1 MTDLWREGWGFGK
14 SRLQRLYNIKSTS
27 FLNLSEYSSM
37 GNPIQIAVVGS
48 GYVGLVAA
56 VCFAE
61 MGHQVICVDNDER
74 KVAALQGGD
83 TLIHENHLPELLE
96 RYRNTRVRFTTDLAE
111 ATNECAAI
119 FIAVGTPQ
127 SDSGDA
133 DLSYVEAVASEIARH
148 ITSYK
153 VIVEKSTVPVY
164 TNEWIRRVIE
174 RNGVSR
180 EMFDVVSNPEFLRE
194 GTAVADFLHP
204 DRIVVGADSERAA
217 ALLSAIYAPLTDGEY
232 YKSSHVIPGCCSAA
246 APPPLLQTSTKSAEI
261 IKHASNAFLALK
273 ISFINAVSNLCEAA
287 DANVQ
292 QVAKGIGLDS
302 RIGPKFLSP
311 GIGYGGSCFPKDV
324 AAFRSV
330 AEQMGVDFNL
340 LSEVEKINVG
350 QKKRFLNKVRSAL
363 WTLRGKKLAVLGLAF
378 KGETDD
384 IRESPAIDLVEMLL
398 AEGCS
403 VVAYDPAA
411 MKRTE
416 AELPA
421 SAQLRYASSVE
432 DAAEDADALLILTDW
447 QEFAQLD
454 LDKLNAALRYP
465 IVIDGRNLYD
475 PNVML
480 AHGFTYMSVG
490 RPAATHTR
498 EQVTVGV

>member
-1 MTDLWREGWGFGK
+1 M
-14 SRLQRLYNIKSTS
+14 SQS
-27 FLNLSEYSSM
+27 
-37 GNPIQIAVVGS
+37 IQIAVVGS

-83 TLIHENHLPELLE
+83 TLIHELHLPELLE
-96 RYRNTRVRFTTDLAE
+96 RFRNTRVRFMTDLAE
-111 ATNECAAI
+111 ATRECQAI
-119 FIAVGTPQ
+119 FVAVGTPQ
-127 SDSGDA
+127 SETGDA
-133 DLSYVEAVASEIARH
+133 DLSYVEAVASEIARS
-148 ITSYK
+148 INGYK

-174 RNGVSR
+174 RNGVAR
-180 EMFDVVSNPEFLRE
+180 ESFDVVSNPEFLRE
-194 GTAVADFLHP
+194 GTAVEDFLHP
-204 DRIVVGADSERAA
+204 DRIVVGADSARAA
-217 ALLSAIYAPLTDGEY
+217 EVLSAIYAPLTSGDY
-232 YKSSHVIPGCCSAA
+232 YDSKQAIPGCCSKQNL
-246 APPPLLQTSTKSAEI
+246 PPLLLTSTKSAEI

-287 DANVQ
+287 DANVE
-292 QVAKGIGLDS
+292 QVARGIGLDS
-302 RIGPKFLSP
+302 RIGPKFLRP

-340 LSEVEKINVG
+340 LSEVEKINVN
-350 QKKRFLNKVRSAL
+350 QKKRFLGKVRSAL
-363 WTLRGKKLAVLGLAF
+363 WTLRGKRLAVLGLAF

-411 MKRTE
+411 MKRAET
-416 AELPA
+416 ELPA
-421 SAQLRYASSVE
+421 SAQMRYATSAL
-432 DAAEDADALLILTDW
+432 DAATDADALLILTDW
-447 QEFAQLD
+447 QEFAH
-454 LDKLNAALRYP
+454 LNLVALHTAMRYP

-475 PNVML
+475 PQTMTES
-480 AHGFTYMSVG
+480 GFTYLSIG
-490 RPAATHTR
+490 RPTATPVR
-498 EQVTVGV
+498 EPATV

>member
-1 MTDLWREGWGFGK
+1 M
-14 SRLQRLYNIKSTS
+14 SQAI
-27 FLNLSEYSSM
+27 
-37 GNPIQIAVVGS
+37 PIAVVGS

-56 VCFAE
+56 MCFAE
-61 MGHQVICVDNDER
+61 MGHTVMCVDNDER
-74 KVAALQGGD
+74 KVAALRSGD
-83 TLIHENHLPELLE
+83 TLIHENHLPALLE
-96 RYRNTRVRFTTDLAE
+96 RYRNSRVTFTTDLAE
-111 ATNECAAI
+111 ATRECDAI

-127 SDSGDA
+127 SDTGDA

-204 DRIVVGADSERAA
+204 DRIVVGADSEHAA
-217 ALLSAIYAPLTDGEY
+217 QVLSAIYAPLTEGDY
-232 YKSSHVIPGCCSAA
+232 YKKADAIVGVCSDTSR
-246 APPPLLQTSTKSAEI
+246 PPLLLTSTKSAEI

-287 DANVQ
+287 DANVE
-292 QVAKGIGLDS
+292 QVAHGIGLDS
-302 RIGPKFLSP
+302 RIGPKFLRP

-350 QKKRFLNKVRSAL
+350 QKKRFLSKVRAAL

-403 VVAYDPAA
+403 IVAYDPAA
-411 MKRTE
+411 MKRTQE
-416 AELPA
+416 ELPP
-421 SAQLRYASSVE
+421 SAQMQYADNVT
-432 DAAEDADALLILTDW
+432 DATKDADALLILTDW
-447 QEFAQLD
+447 AEFAELD
-454 LDKLNAALRYP
+454 LDKLHANLRYP

-475 PNVML
+475 PRVM
-480 AHGFTYMSVG
+480 AEHGFTYMSVG
-490 RPAATHTR
+490 RPAAMPVRDT
-498 EQVTVGV
+498 VTADA